1 MKNTIKICNL
11 QEFAA
16 LPLNGKKVGILGG
29 SFNPP
34 HEGHLAICR
43 KALELGLD
51 YILVLVAPQNPL
63 KPKYELGLD
72 KRVTLTAELTQEK
85 GNIIVSALEQELHT
99 NNTYDTLQYLTS
111 NFQEINFVWIM
122 GVDCLKEFHL
132 WENYDKF
139 LNIVDIIIFNRDNY
153 ENLLKESP
161 AGKLFFSETKNLYNH
176 NILFV
181 REKLSNL
188 SSTEIR
194 KNSLRT

>member
-1 MKNTIKICNL
+1 VKNTIKICNL
-11 QEFAA
+11 QEFAT

-34 HEGHLAICR
+34 HEGHLAICK
-43 KALELGLD
+43 KALELGMD
-51 YILVLVAPQNPL
+51 YVLALVARQNPL
-63 KPKYELGLD
+63 KPKYELDLD
-72 KRVTLTAELTQEK
+72 KRVTLTAQLVQEE
-85 GNIIVSALEQELHT
+85 GDIIVSALEQELHT
-99 NNTYDTLQYLTS
+99 NNTYDTLKYLAS
-111 NFQEINFVWIM
+111 HFSEIKFAWIM

-139 LNIVDIIIFNRDNY
+139 PNIVDMIIFNRNNY

-188 SSTEIR
+188 SSTDIR
-194 KNSLRT
+194 KKAL